1 MRSLPCL
8 LAAALVAGA
17 CAPAATTTP
26 APTAAPAAAATAA
39 SVAPT
44 ATPLV
49 PIKVRIVWTAASGAA
64 SGTWTAEAAGYY
76 KEEGLD
82 AELVN
87 IPSSSRSITAMIAKE
102 VEFGHLDP
110 SNLVES
116 VVAGAGVKA
125 IVAITNNLVF
135 SLITTAKINTLADL
149 KGRNIGI
156 TRLGSSTHTA
166 ALQALRKA
174 NVDPKDVTF
183 IQLTEVPAILAALQ
197 AGQID
202 AGTVSPPTNTRAKAL
217 GFKEMI
223 NLAVDGPEYPSVA
236 IGASTAY
243 LAANPEAAR
252 RFVRAYSRGVQRFAT
267 DKAFGMKV
275 LKDHLK
281 LTDNAVL
288 EDTWTQYAKY
298 LVRIPYVS
306 ATGLEQVIS
315 QFAETNP
322 KAKGTK
328 PEAYIDSSFV
338 KALEDQG
345 FYKKLYP

>member
-1 MRSLPCL
+1 MRNVTLV
-8 LAAALVAGA
+8 LAAALVVGA
-17 CAPAATTTP
+17 CAPAATTP
-26 APTAAPAAAATAA
+26 AVATAATAA
-39 SVAPT
+39 TATTAPT

-49 PIKVRIVWTAASGAA
+49 PIKVRIIWTAASGAA
-64 SGTWTAEAAGYY
+64 SGTWTAEAGGYY

-82 AELVN
+82 AELIN

-102 VEFGHLDP
+102 AEFGHLDP
-110 SNLVES
+110 TNLVEA

-149 KGRNIGI
+149 KGKNIGI

-183 IQLTEVPAILAALQ
+183 IQLQEVPAILAAMV

-202 AGTVSPPTNTRAKAL
+202 AGTVSPPTNTRAKGL
-217 GFKEMI
+217 GFKEML

-252 RFVRAYSRGVQRFAT
+252 RFVRAYSRGVQRFVT
-267 DKAFGMKV
+267 DKAFGITV
-275 LKDHLK
+275 LKDRLK

-298 LVRIPYVS
+298 LVKVPYVS
-306 ATGLEQVIS
+306 AKGLDQVILEY
-315 QFAETNP
+315 AETNP

-328 PEAYIDSSFV
+328 AEAYIDSSFV

>member
-1 MRSLPCL
+1 MRNLTL
-8 LAAALVAGA
+8 VLVAALVAGA
-17 CAPAATTTP
+17 CAPAAT
-26 APTAAPAAAATAA
+26 APAATAA
-39 SVAPT
+39 TAATATTATAAPT

-49 PIKVRIVWTAASGAA
+49 PIKVRIIWTAASGAA
-64 SGTWTAEAAGYY
+64 AGTWTAEAGGYY
-76 KEEGLD
+76 KDEGLD
-82 AELVN
+82 AELIN

-102 VEFGHLDP
+102 AEFGHVDP

-116 VVAGAGVKA
+116 DVAGADVKA

-135 SLITTAKINTLADL
+135 SLITTTKINTLADL
-149 KGRNIGI
+149 KGKNIGI

-183 IQLTEVPAILAALQ
+183 IQLGEVPAILAAMV

-202 AGTVSPPTNTRAKAL
+202 AGTVSPPTNTRAKGL
-217 GFKEMI
+217 GFKEML
-223 NLAVDGPEYPSVA
+223 NLAIDGPEYPSVA
-236 IGASTAY
+236 IGASSAY

-252 RFVRAYSRGVQRFAT
+252 RFVRAYSRGVQRFVT
-267 DKAFGMKV
+267 DKAFGMKA
-275 LKDHLK
+275 LNDHLK

-306 ATGLEQVIS
+306 AKGMEQVIS
-315 QFAETNP
+315 EFAETNV

-328 PEAYIDSSFV
+328 SEAYIDSSFV